1 MLSLRKVVQ
10 HAGSSRPWRATA
22 TAMGPSCRWPS
33 LVLLIALI
41 AGSCATAPPRP
52 LLSAQEHNDLGVA
65 YQARGELEL
74 AVREYRRALA
84 QDPDLVRTWLNL
96 GNANLDLGRPDEALA
111 AYERAFQL
119 APADPEVLNN
129 LAWALHDQ
137 PQSLDRAER
146 LIRQALAQNPTPRHF
161 YLDTLGVILIKK
173 GAIGEASDVLL
184 AGLSLAPPGR
194 PAAEPPSCT
203 TWGSSDLPRGTL
215 GQPPRSSEKPSPWIR
230 PVPSGPSPARP
241 WNPLPT
247 NDFFGAVL

>member
-22 TAMGPSCRWPS
+22 TAMGPSCRWPG

-52 LLSAQEHNDLGVA
+52 FLSAQEHNDLGVA

-184 AGLSLAPPGR
+184 AGLSLAPPGETSGR
-194 PAAEPPSCT
+194 AALLYHLGLVRLAQGNPRAAAPLFREAVSLDPA
-203 TWGSSDLPRGTL
+203 
-215 GQPPRSSEKPSPWIR
+215 
-230 PVPSGPSPARP
+230 GP
-241 WNPLPT
+241 
-247 NDFFGAVL
+247 FGAESRKALEPLADK